1 LLEQQQ
7 AEAKEEQNMSKAIDL
22 WQIEIQLTGLLGCF
36 LSLFRV
42 PESGRGEDDNH
53 ATHPF
58 VTLGGRILRERAAV
72 LTFNYDT
79 LLENAIALASGS
91 RETSAYHT
99 PKHQLE
105 YRIEPDQ
112 KPNVTYD
119 LLSHSTHIWNPI
131 LAYGFEFDEVQVVND
146 STVPSVSGDRF
157 YSHPDNKRYDV
168 PFIKLHGSLTWFSYT
183 GAGLK
188 SEGQAY
194 TDSDKKEKTIWFPDP
209 YRWAAAQYGNTFLRH
224 EDWILEPLLITPVLN
239 KGVTKF
245 PFRRL
250 WRIARQQLRS
260 CRRLVVGGYSFSP
273 TDFATR
279 RMFLEAFADHTPEE
293 LVVINPDTRVVQLV
307 KDLCYFGKPV
317 LVCKNLEEFL
327 SM

>member
-1 LLEQQQ
+1 LRS
-7 AEAKEEQNMSKAIDL
+7 EE
-22 WQIEIQLTGLLGCF
+22 
-36 LSLFRV
+36 
-42 PESGRGEDDNH
+42 
-53 ATHPF
+53 
-58 VTLGGRILRERAAV
+58 
-72 LTFNYDT
+72 
-79 LLENAIALASGS
+79 
-91 RETSAYHT
+91 
-99 PKHQLE
+99 
-105 YRIEPDQ
+105 
-112 KPNVTYD
+112 
-119 LLSHSTHIWNPI
+119 
-131 LAYGFEFDEVQVVND
+131 
-146 STVPSVSGDRF
+146 
-157 YSHPDNKRYDV
+157 
-168 PFIKLHGSLTWFSYT
+168 
-183 GAGLK
+183 
-188 SEGQAY
+188 QAY

-307 KDLCYFGKPV
+307 KDLCHFGKPV
-317 LVCKNLEEFL
+317 LVCKNLFEIL